1 MTMPELQL
9 LISLIPL
16 AYVGGAMIPIF
27 HSDYTRN
34 KVSNKIVVPL
44 MVLTL
49 LCWLTLAIWQGE
61 WLKFGISILFFIGT
75 ILFGFFINIKYDLLG
90 MGDVKLL
97 ATLSMILAWFSW
109 GVALVFLPVTAVLS
123 LVIGFFVVMLSN
135 AKDMRLSPVVFIA
148 FGFLMAVA
156 MN

>member
-1 MTMPELQL
+1 MTIPELQL

-16 AYVGGAMIPIF
+16 AYVAGAMIPIIWLDTYR
-27 HSDYTRN
+27 HR
-34 KVSNKIVVPL
+34 VPNKIVLPL
-44 MVLTL
+44 MLLTL

-61 WLKFGISILFFIGT
+61 WAKLGISILFFIGT
-75 ILFGFFINIKYDLLG
+75 ILLGLLLSVKFDVMG

-97 ATLSMILAWFSW
+97 AILSMILAWFSW
-109 GVALVFLPVTAVLS
+109 GVALVFLPVLAVLS

-135 AKDMRLSPVVFIA
+135 AKDLRLSPVVFIT
-148 FGFLMAVA
+148 FGFLVAVA